1 MPGRRLLPGVA
12 LAPALLGLGLVLL
25 AEAVAEELLE
35 LLGRGG
41 SLLHLSLQCSVD
53 GRDELLELAQP
64 GHDRVAL
71 PAQVLLRRPLAVE
84 QGPHLGEG
92 QAEPAVGDDG
102 REPGQVGI
110 RVEAVPGVGARA
122 RHDEALGVV
131 VVQRAHRD
139 AEGLG
144 HLADGE
150 LHPCSVLARRGHVTT
165 VTPDVA

>member
-1 MPGRRLLPGVA
+1 MVC
-12 LAPALLGLGLVLL
+12 
-25 AEAVAEELLE
+25 
-35 LLGRGG
+35 
-41 SLLHLSLQCSVD
+41 LQCCVD
-53 GRDELLELAQP
+53 GGDELLELAQP
-64 GHDRVAL
+64 GQDRVAL

-84 QGPHLGEG
+84 QGANLGER

-110 RVEAVPGVGARA
+110 RVEAVPRVGART

-139 AEGLG
+139 TEGLG

-165 VTPDVA
+165 VPPHVA